1 MRETWVDREEAEA
14 FAARALGFLASEPD
28 RFGRFLALSGL
39 DPSTIREAARS
50 PHFLPAVLD
59 HLLGDDALVT
69 AFADAE
75 EVSPE
80 TVVRARAALGYDHAP
95 E

>member
-1 MRETWVDREEAEA
+1 MRETWLDREEAEA

-39 DPSTIREAARS
+39 EPSTIREAARS
-50 PHFLPAVLD
+50 PHFLPGVLD
-59 HLLGDDALVT
+59 HLLGDDALVR
-69 AFADAE
+69 AFAEAE
-75 EVSPE
+75 GVTPE
-80 TVVRARAALGYDHAP
+80 TVGRARAALGIDQTR

>member
-1 MRETWVDREEAEA
+1 MRETWVNREEAEA
-14 FAARALGFLASEPD
+14 FAARALGFLAGEPD

-39 DPSTIREAARS
+39 DPSTMRQAARS

-59 HLLGDDALVT
+59 HLLGDDALVR
-69 AFADAE
+69 AFAEAE
-75 EVSPE
+75 GVTPE
-80 TVVRARAALGYDHAP
+80 TVGRARVALGSDQRP